1 MKKIIYDLGSNNGD
15 DIPYYLKKGDV
26 VIAVEAN
33 PVLCEQIRNRFKGE
47 IDGGRLF
54 VESCVLTADEMKED
68 VYFYLHRF
76 DSVVSQ
82 FPQPID
88 PENYEKVLLPSKSI
102 LQLISLYGDPYYI
115 KIDIERYDAAILRSL
130 FENKIMPPFISAE
143 SHTIEVFSLLVAM
156 GRYNSFKLVEGC
168 SVSEKYKNH
177 KIISNEGAE
186 VYSFPHHSAGPFG
199 EDISGKWMTAD
210 TFYRLLAF
218 ECLGWKDVHATSMFP
233 ADARLLINPLSYIKS
248 ALREGLR
255 YSLPERIKKIIR
267 ITRSYLEIKPNTRN

>member
-1 MKKIIYDLGSNNGD
+1 
-15 DIPYYLKKGDV
+15 
-26 VIAVEAN
+26 
-33 PVLCEQIRNRFKGE
+33 
-47 IDGGRLF
+47 
-54 VESCVLTADEMKED
+54 
-68 VYFYLHRF
+68 
-76 DSVVSQ
+76 
-82 FPQPID
+82 
-88 PENYEKVLLPSKSI
+88 
-102 LQLISLYGDPYYI
+102 
-115 KIDIERYDAAILRSL
+115 
-130 FENKIMPPFISAE
+130 MPPFISAE